1 MFLWRIASP
10 RYDPLGGE
18 GARIAGGRWHSPGH
32 PVVYTSTHPAL
43 AVLEK
48 LVWTDPEDVPDDLS
62 LCRIELPDELAP
74 SEPDMRRLPKS
85 WQEVGCLEC
94 IALGDAWL
102 TSGASLALSVPSAI
116 LPEARS
122 VLLNP
127 RHPAAAR
134 LQVAEARPFRFDL
147 RLLR

>member
-1 MFLWRIASP
+1 MFLWRIASA
-10 RYDPLGGE
+10 RYDPLDGE

-62 LCRIELPDELAP
+62 LFRIELPDDLAP
-74 SEPDMRRLPKS
+74 SEPDTGRLPNT

-94 IALGDAWL
+94 IALGNGWL
-102 TSGASLALSVPSAI
+102 TSGASLALFVPSAI
-116 LPEARS
+116 LPEARN

-134 LQVAEARPFRFDL
+134 LRVVEARPFHFDL